1 MSYYVRILGT
11 SDPDI
16 HIDELIDGLSEVGLT
31 AKFSRAE
38 LESAAK
44 WSVLLVANEAG
55 NELIQVERNPI
66 VEGDLGFEEL
76 EEFKESIEEYK
87 PASAARWLLSFF
99 DRVKVIY
106 AFQLMDDAFEGDNF
120 AIVSALREIIWNKT
134 GGIFQSDSEGFTN
147 EEGYAI
153 LWQFSDEAK
162 GEWNMAVQEDASG
175 KWTRFTMEL
184 GDENQREEF
193 WKGKVPKG
201 AVRL

>member
-1 MSYYVRILGT
+1 MSYYIRVLGT
-11 SDPDI
+11 ADPDI
-16 HIDELIDGLSEVGLT
+16 HIDELIDGLSEVGLS

-38 LESAAK
+38 LETAAK
-44 WSVLLVANEAG
+44 WTVLLVANAEG
-55 NELIQVERNPI
+55 EEIMQIERNPV

-106 AFQLMDDAFEGDNF
+106 AFQLLEGAFENNNF
-120 AIVSALREIIWNKT
+120 AVVNSVREIIWNKT
-134 GGIFQSDSEGFTN
+134 GGIFQSDAEGFTN

-162 GEWNMAVQEDASG
+162 GEWNMAVHDGDGQ
-175 KWTRFTMEL
+175 WIRFTMDL
-184 GDENQREEF
+184 GNPGQREEF
-193 WKGKVPKG
+193 WQGKVPKG

>member
-1 MSYYVRILGT
+1 MSYYIRVLGT

-16 HIDELIDGLSEVGLT
+16 HIDELIDGLSDAGLS

-44 WSVLLVANEAG
+44 WSVLLVANKEG
-55 NELIQVERNPI
+55 EEILQIERNPI

-76 EEFKESIEEYK
+76 SEFRESVEEYR
-87 PASAARWLLSFF
+87 PTSAARWLMSFF

-106 AFQLMDDAFEGDNF
+106 AFQLLGGAFENDNF
-120 AIVSALREIIWNKT
+120 TVINSVREIIWNKT
-134 GGIFQSDSEGFTN
+134 GGIFQSDAEGFTN

-153 LWQFSDEAK
+153 LWQFSDDVK
-162 GEWNMAVQEDASG
+162 GDWNMAVHDGDG

-184 GDENQREEF
+184 GDEKQREEF
-193 WKGKVPKG
+193 FQGKVPKG
-201 AVRL
+201 ALRL

>member
-1 MSYYVRILGT
+1 MSYYIRILGT

-31 AKFSRAE
+31 AKFSRAA
-38 LESAAK
+38 LETAAK
-44 WSVLLVANEAG
+44 WTVLLVANSEG
-55 NELIQVERNPI
+55 QEIMQIDRNPI

-76 EEFKESIEEYK
+76 EEFRESIEEYK
-87 PASAARWLLSFF
+87 PASAARWLHSYF

-106 AFQLMDDAFEGDNF
+106 AFQLLGSAFENDNF
-120 AIVSALREIIWNKT
+120 AVVNSVREIIWNKT
-134 GGIFQSDSEGFTN
+134 GGIFQSDGEGFTN

-153 LWQFSDEAK
+153 LWQFSDDAK
-162 GEWNMAVQEDASG
+162 GEWNMAIHDG
-175 KWTRFTMEL
+175 DGRWIRFAMDL

-193 WKGKVPKG
+193 WQGKVPKG

>member
-1 MSYYVRILGT
+1 MSYYIRILGT

-16 HIDELIDGLSEVGLT
+16 HIDELIDGLNEAGLS

-44 WSVLLVANEAG
+44 WSVLLVANSEG
-55 NELIQVERNPI
+55 EEIMQIDRNPI

-76 EEFKESIEEYK
+76 GEFRESIEEYK
-87 PASAARWLLSFF
+87 PASAARWLLSYF

-106 AFQLMDDAFEGDNF
+106 AFHLLGAAFENDNF
-120 AIVSALREIIWNKT
+120 TVINSIREIIWNKT
-134 GGIFQSDSEGFTN
+134 GGIFQSDGEGFTN

-162 GEWNMAVQEDASG
+162 GEWNMAVHDGAGE
-175 KWTRFTMEL
+175 WIRFTMDL
-184 GDENQREEF
+184 ADEKQREEF
-193 WKGKVPKG
+193 WQGKVPKG

>member
-1 MSYYVRILGT
+1 MSYYIRVLGI

-16 HIDELIDGLSEVGLT
+16 HIDELIDGLSEVGLS

-44 WSVLLVANEAG
+44 WSVLLVANAKGDE
-55 NELIQVERNPI
+55 IMQIERNPV

-76 EEFKESIEEYK
+76 EEFKESIEEYR

-106 AFQLMDDAFEGDNF
+106 AFQLLEGAFEDNNF
-120 AIVSALREIIWNKT
+120 AVVNSVREIIWNKT
-134 GGIFQSDSEGFTN
+134 GGIFQSDAEGFTN

-153 LWQFSDEAK
+153 LWQFSDEVK
-162 GEWNMAVQEDASG
+162 GEWNMAVHDGDGQ
-175 KWTRFTMEL
+175 WVRFTMDL
-184 GDENQREEF
+184 GNPAQREEF
-193 WKGKVPKG
+193 WQGKVPKG
-201 AVRL
+201 AVKL